1 MSVYKKLNPSDVSI
15 KTFRLHKSKQF
26 TNSTLSSLGVQEKYA
41 RLRVINTS
49 SEDTISAKN
58 IIDLNDNNIVHNQ
71 LNHLYYKEKDLN
83 YYDSFGIQDP
93 LNTEKKLFGEANI
106 LSIPRSLYG
115 YEIKPGTIIIS
126 GSFNGDFTQIGVIIK
141 DDAKGNLYDS
151 SFVTSS
157 FISNNNRVLYLDFR
171 DQIDKIDEFKSN

>member
-26 TNSTLSSLGVQEKYA
+26 TNSTLSSLGIQEKYA

-58 IIDLNDNNIVHNQ
+58 IIDLNNNNISYNQ
-71 LNHLYYKEKDLN
+71 LNHLYYKEKDIN

-93 LNTEKKLFGEANI
+93 LNLEKKLFGEANI
-106 LSIPRSLYG
+106 IGIPRSLYG
-115 YEIKPGTIIIS
+115 YEIKPGTITIS
-126 GSFNGDFTQIGVIIK
+126 GSFTGSFSEFNVVVK
-141 DDAKGNLYDS
+141 DDKKGNLYDS
-151 SFVTSS
+151 SFITSS
-157 FISNNNRVLYLDFR
+157 FISNDNRVLYIDFR
-171 DQIDKIDEFKSN
+171 DQINKIDEFKNS